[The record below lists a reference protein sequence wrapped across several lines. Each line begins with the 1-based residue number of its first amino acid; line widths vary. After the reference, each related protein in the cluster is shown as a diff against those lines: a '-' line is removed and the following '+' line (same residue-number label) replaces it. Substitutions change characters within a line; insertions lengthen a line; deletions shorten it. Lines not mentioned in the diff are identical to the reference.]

1 MALFFLLIKNF
12 SMREVRQELLK
23 VKQDNRTLAAEVAAL
38 REKLLEAEAELNASS
53 KKQSTQKIKKKT
65 TKK

>member
-1 MALFFLLIKNF
+1 
-12 SMREVRQELLK
+12 MREVRQELLK